1 MRVIDSG
8 ASYIINDHV
17 YIKSTI
23 ILVGTLYHVI
33 LSDWANHIANILSGA
48 NQALDIMKHYCIF
61 VIPKLEYALL
71 PGILISEKSDT
82 GFNLDCKTVGFFR
95 KISKEIGKPWRKSL
109 TRAKSASLT
118 CP

>member
-23 ILVGTLYHVI
+23 ILVWTLYHVI
-33 LSDWANHIANILSGA
+33 LSDSANHIANILSGA
-48 NQALDIMKHYCIF
+48 KQALDIMKHCCIF

-82 GFNLDCKTVGFFR
+82 GFNLDCKTVGFF
-95 KISKEIGKPWRKSL
+95 SQNQ
-109 TRAKSASLT
+109 
-118 CP
+118 